1 MTPKDIITNKAF
13 CPLPW
18 TGFYTDISGDVKNC
32 ICSRES
38 IGNLKNNSIQDIL
51 TGPANTK
58 IKQQMLDKQK
68 PHTCSY
74 CYELEESKTLTNIVS
89 SRVYYIKQLKK
100 VDATLYDTP
109 EKFNLQQL
117 DIRWRNTCNHACVYC
132 GPVLSSKWASELN
145 VVINTPSEQRI
156 QELKSYV
163 FDNLHQIKNVY
174 MAGGEPLLIKEN
186 SEMLELLLE
195 KNPEVELRV
204 NTNLSKTDTNV
215 MDLICQFKNVHWTV
229 SAESIEDKFEYMRY
243 GGIWKDFLENLE
255 RIRQLPHKL
264 TFNMVWCVLNHTAIF
279 ECIDYFLAQGFHPN
293 SFILTATLGPDW
305 LDTRQLPKNVLQ
317 SLGREIQRR
326 IELKQGYLLED
337 GYQNLL
343 RHTQKPFESTLLDTL
358 NRIQQLDQRRNLD
371 SRKIFKDLYKDL
383 DYGKTI

>member
-18 TGFYTDISGDVKNC
+18 TGFYADISGDIKNC
-32 ICSRES
+32 ICSREN
-38 IGNLKNNSIQDIL
+38 IGSLKDNDIHEIL
-51 TGPANTK
+51 SGSTNTK
-58 IKQQMLDKQK
+58 TKQQILDKEK
-68 PHTCSY
+68 PYTCSY
-74 CYELEESKTLTNIVS
+74 CYELEEDKLSSNIVS
-89 SRVYYIKQLKK
+89 SRVYYMRQMKK
-100 VDATLYDTP
+100 VDINLYSEASNFD
-109 EKFNLQQL
+109 LQHV

-132 GPVLSSKWASELN
+132 DPVLSSKWASELN
-145 VVINTPSEQRI
+145 VIVNTPSEQRI
-156 QELKSYV
+156 KELKNYV

-174 MAGGEPLLIKEN
+174 MAGGEPMLIKEN
-186 SEMLELLLE
+186 AEMLELLLE

-229 SAESIEDKFEYMRY
+229 SAESIGDKFEYIRY

-255 RIRQLPHKL
+255 HIKTLPHKL
-264 TFNMVWCVLNHTAIF
+264 TFNMVWCIFNHTAIF

-305 LDTRQLPKNVLQ
+305 LDTRQLPKTVLQ
-317 SLGREIQRR
+317 SLAQEIQRR
-326 IELKQGYLLED
+326 IDLKTGYLLED

-343 RHTQKPFESTLLDTL
+343 RHTQTSFESNLSDTMH
-358 NRIQQLDQRRNLD
+358 RIQQLDLRRNLD
-371 SRKIFKDLYKDL
+371 SRIIFKDLYKDIN
-383 DYGKTI
+383 YGKTI

>member
-1 MTPKDIITNKAF
+1 MTPKDIVTNKAF

-18 TGFYTDISGDVKNC
+18 TGFYADISGTVKNC

-51 TGPANTK
+51 NGPVNTK
-58 IKQQMLDKQK
+58 IKQQILDKQK

-74 CYELEESKTLTNIVS
+74 CYELEEDKKSSNIVS
-89 SRVYYIKQLKK
+89 SRMYYMRQMKK
-100 VDATLYDTP
+100 VDTSLYSNTDN
-109 EKFNLQQL
+109 FDLQHV

-145 VVINTPSEQRI
+145 IVVGTPSEQRI
-156 QELKSYV
+156 QELKTYV
-163 FDNLHQIKNVY
+163 FDNLYQIKNVY

-186 SEMLELLLE
+186 AEMLELLLE
-195 KNPEVELRV
+195 KNPDVEIRV

-215 MDLICQFKNVHWTV
+215 MNLICQFKNVHWTV

-243 GGIWKDFLENLE
+243 GGVWKDFLENLE
-255 RIRQLPHKL
+255 HIKALPHKL
-264 TFNMVWCVLNHTAIF
+264 TFNMVWCIFNHTAIF

-293 SFILTATLGPDW
+293 SFILTATFGPNW
-305 LDTRQLPKNVLQ
+305 LDIRQLPKNVLQ
-317 SLGREIQRR
+317 SLEREIQRR
-326 IELKQGYLLED
+326 IDLQPGYLLED

-343 RHTQKPFESTLLDTL
+343 RHMQMPFDSNLIDTMH
-358 NRIQQLDQRRNLD
+358 RIQQLDLRRNLD
-371 SRKIFKDLYKDL
+371 SRIIFKDLYKDIN
-383 DYGKTI
+383 YGKTI